1 MTTATPRGGG
11 NAMARGAVPDAVER
25 SSLGHAHTSI
35 QLLQQLNRDGYCG
48 DGLQLIRSALA
59 LASRLFACRFQ
70 YSGAPFMVHVIGTAS
85 FLSSL
90 KVAPELVAAGLVH
103 NVYGN
108 GDFGDARGGAADWK
122 REIVHGA
129 VGAEVE
135 QYVYGFWRSLR
146 WSPETI
152 SRFSL
157 DVDSLDASDR
167 AVLLL
172 RLADLAEH
180 HRDLGLALSGRQR
193 QQRQMLEHL
202 DEVWLRL
209 AQVLAGPAF
218 SAALSRLF
226 EATASTE
233 LPDEICGLTG
243 RRSSFPLLPRS
254 HRPRLSVALR
264 QTAGRI
270 RDFAGRVLVRL
281 RQQRSGRTPP

>member
-1 MTTATPRGGG
+1 
-11 NAMARGAVPDAVER
+11 MARGSATDAVE
-25 SSLGHAHTSI
+25 SSGLGQAHTSI
-35 QLLQQLNRDGYCG
+35 QLLQQLNRDGYRG
-48 DGLQLIRSALA
+48 DGLQLIGGALA

-90 KVAPELVAAGLVH
+90 RVAPEVVAAGLVH

-108 GDFGDARGGAADWK
+108 GDFGDARAGAADWK
-122 REIVHGA
+122 REIVRGA

-135 QYVYGFWRSLR
+135 QYAYGFWRSLR
-146 WSPETI
+146 WSRETI

-157 DVDSLDASDR
+157 DIDSLDASDR

-180 HRDLGLALSGRQR
+180 HRDLGLVFSGRQR
-193 QQRQMLEHL
+193 QQRQMLEQL

-209 AQVLAGPAF
+209 ARALAGPVF
-218 SAALSRLF
+218 TAALNRLF

-233 LPDEICGLTG
+233 LPDEICGFTG
-243 RRSSFPLLPRS
+243 RRGSFPLLPRS

-281 RQQRSGRTPP
+281 RQRRSGRTQP